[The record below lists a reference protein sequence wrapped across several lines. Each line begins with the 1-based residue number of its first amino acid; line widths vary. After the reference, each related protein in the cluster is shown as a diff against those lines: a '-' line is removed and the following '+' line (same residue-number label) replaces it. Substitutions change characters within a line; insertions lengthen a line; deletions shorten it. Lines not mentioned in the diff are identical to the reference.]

1 MHTSK
6 YSIQPPEYRT
16 GTAGI
21 NRGVLVVLLCGLLCM
36 IGAVTL
42 VANAASSNLVPARP
56 PQPATSNYVPPS
68 TPTNASSPVSQTP
81 TAPDQTSQI
90 AVKPFNY
97 PVFYGNTH
105 LPEIALTF
113 DDGPNPVYTPQ
124 ILAILRAYHIQATF
138 FDVGYLVKDFPDIVR
153 QEFLQ
158 GNSIGNHSWSHPQL
172 TNLSSAGIV
181 SQLESTSNAIQ
192 AVTGVR
198 PIVFRPP
205 YGPFNREAI
214 AQAFQQNLTTIL
226 WNNDARD
233 WATPCTNVIV
243 NRVLYSV
250 HNGSIVLLHDGGGFR
265 NQTVAALPISCGMP
279 GGETSLG
286 PRSRST
292 LCWAT
297 TVWMPPMPVPITH
310 PMRSGS

>member
-158 GNSIGNHSWSHPQL
+158 GNSIGNHSWSHPDL
-172 TNLSSAGIV
+172 TKLSAQGIV
-181 SQLESTSNAIQ
+181 SQLVNTSNAIQ
-192 AVTGVR
+192 SVTGTR
-198 PIVFRPP
+198 PTIFRPP
-205 YGPFNREAI
+205 YGSFNRVVI

-226 WNNDARD
+226 WNDESHD
-233 WATPCTNVIV
+233 WTTPGVTVIV
-243 NRVLYSV
+243 HGILTLAR
-250 HNGSIVLLHDGGGFR
+250 NGGIILLHDGGGFR
-265 NQTVAALPISCGMP
+265 AQTVAALPLIIDALQQRGFTFVTIP
-279 GGETSLG
+279 QLLHDT
-286 PRSRST
+286 
-292 LCWAT
+292 AA
-297 TVWMPPMPVPITH
+297 
-310 PMRSGS
+310 SGKSSP